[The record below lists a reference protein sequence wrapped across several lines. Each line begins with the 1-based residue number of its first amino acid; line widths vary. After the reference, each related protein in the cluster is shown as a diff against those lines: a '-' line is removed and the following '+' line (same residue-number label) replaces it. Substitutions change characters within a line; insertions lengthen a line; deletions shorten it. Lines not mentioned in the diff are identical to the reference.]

1 MSEQILVN
9 TAAETNSDVENLIP
23 SNILRGRNNKRISI
37 YGVYG
42 EVDRI
47 RNLKRYTNGSGYY
60 GNQVADVAR
69 SYHLAVK
76 SGAVDFK
83 YSQQGGVFNNNIT
96 NSDGY
101 CVIDC
106 SGFIGLVLRGI
117 DFNNSPFKGATGT
130 ANKSFLSS
138 NLATLCNN
146 SEYVW
151 SDSYLDKQ
159 VDPSFKDIGVSGY
172 YSIRTAA
179 DIAEYYYCQGCSIHE
194 YEVSPTTVPDDLM
207 PGDLLF
213 WAKPSASEGQ
223 KSRFKAISHVAVV
236 DRDTSKYYQVTGSED
251 TKGQTVFNSSLSD
264 KLESLC
270 LIIRPNY
277 IPISKDINSPKGV
290 NLLPKYKFDDCMIDA
305 SVEKNGIEFIPSV
318 EGGVIISGNGNP
330 TSGTTFYIYK
340 QDKPIILEPGTYEL
354 QGAEAHPSVSI
365 SGTSTKWGI
374 SLKDIEGNVLYDVNG
389 KRVWDRGKKCTFN
402 VDSTKR
408 VYVYIYISADLSIT
422 KEYKFNPS
430 LIRIS

>member
-1 MSEQILVN
+1 
-9 TAAETNSDVENLIP
+9 
-23 SNILRGRNNKRISI
+23 
-37 YGVYG
+37 
-42 EVDRI
+42 
-47 RNLKRYTNGSGYY
+47 
-60 GNQVADVAR
+60 
-69 SYHLAVK
+69 
-76 SGAVDFK
+76 
-83 YSQQGGVFNNNIT
+83 
-96 NSDGY
+96 
-101 CVIDC
+101 
-106 SGFIGLVLRGI
+106 
-117 DFNNSPFKGATGT
+117 
-130 ANKSFLSS
+130 
-138 NLATLCNN
+138 
-146 SEYVW
+146 
-151 SDSYLDKQ
+151 
-159 VDPSFKDIGVSGY
+159 
-172 YSIRTAA
+172 
-179 DIAEYYYCQGCSIHE
+179 
-194 YEVSPTTVPDDLM
+194 
-207 PGDLLF
+207 
-213 WAKPSASEGQ
+213 
-223 KSRFKAISHVAVV
+223 
-236 DRDTSKYYQVTGSED
+236 
-251 TKGQTVFNSSLSD
+251 SLSD